1 MMGTNDGG
9 RVGVGQRRRARVRDR
24 REGSIGP
31 SRNDARRCV
40 VASSSGRRSVARG
53 RTERRRGR
61 RRGGGRSRGTRPRG
75 RESRTWSWR
84 RTSRRVR
91 GHARG
96 GCAPRK
102 RAIGY
107 LHGRGSPRRSAKEN
121 SDWWT
126 ELLDQQNRPGSSFA
140 PSVESIGGPRGL
152 IAGVPEESI
161 NLTDVGSISEP
172 GFRTRGARREVSE
185 ARSTLRDGGFH
196 CERRARRRAVGDD
209 ARPLGPRPAQQETQ
223 HRPPRLKVHSW
234 QAQGRRRGWSGAPPH
249 HKGARPRPPPPP
261 QSPSLAGFALPPSL
275 RRGPCLSLTTPR
287 LTPPA
292 PTLSTDRRR
301 RRQQG

>member
-1 MMGTNDGG
+1 MAVGLAVTSAVCAAWALVMMGTNDGG
-9 RVGVGQRRRARVRDR
+9 RVGVGQLRRARVRDR

-53 RTERRRGR
+53 RTERMRGR
-61 RRGGGRSRGTRPRG
+61 RRGGGRSRETRPRG

-107 LHGRGSPRRSAKEN
+107 LHGRGSPRRSAKAD

-126 ELLDQQNRPGSSFA
+126 RSTEPAGVKLRALGRIDRRPARSHRGSARRLDQIDRRR
-140 PSVESIGGPRGL
+140 IDLR
-152 IAGVPEESI
+152 
-161 NLTDVGSISEP
+161 T
-172 GFRTRGARREVSE
+172 GFRTPRGARFRKRAAFWASGRWFSLRA
-185 ARSTLRDGGFH
+185 ARATASS
-196 CERRARRRAVGDD
+196 RRRC
-209 ARPLGPRPAQQETQ
+209 P
-223 HRPPRLKVHSW
+223 PPRATAS
-234 QAQGRRRGWSGAPPH
+234 ATRNTTPA
-249 HKGARPRPPPPP
+249 AT
-261 QSPSLAGFALPPSL
+261 PPSPL
-275 RRGPCLSLTTPR
+275 AASTRSPERMVRRTA
-287 LTPPA
+287 A
-292 PTLSTDRRR
+292 P
-301 RRQQG
+301 